1 MSSNKL
7 SSSRRKSYIEIGEIY
22 FWTAT
27 INNWI
32 HLLAENSYKKIILD
46 SLTNLSNR
54 GLVDIFAFAIM
65 PNHIHL
71 IWRIN
76 NLNGK
81 ETVQASFLKYTAHQF
96 KRMLQIH
103 PKELLKFAVNARN
116 KKYEFW
122 QRDALAIE
130 LYSKAVML
138 QKLHYIHMNPLA
150 PHWQLANDPNNYY
163 WSSARFYEQGVN
175 EFVFL
180 KSVWT
185 VFD

>member
-1 MSSNKL
+1 MISNKL
-7 SSSRRKSYIEIGEIY
+7 LSSRRKSYIELGEVY

-32 HLLAENSYKKIILD
+32 HLLEEDSYKKVILD

-54 GLVDIFAFAIM
+54 GLVDIYAFTIM

-76 NLNGK
+76 HLNGK
-81 ETVQASFLKYTAHQF
+81 ETVPGSFLKYTAHQF
-96 KRMLQIH
+96 KKMLLVH
-103 PKELLKFAVNARN
+103 PKKLLKFAVNAKN
-116 KKYEFW
+116 KRYEFW

-150 PHWQLANDPNNYY
+150 SHWQLAMDPNDYY
-163 WSSARFYEQGVN
+163 WSSASYYEQGVK
-175 EFVFL
+175 EFEFL